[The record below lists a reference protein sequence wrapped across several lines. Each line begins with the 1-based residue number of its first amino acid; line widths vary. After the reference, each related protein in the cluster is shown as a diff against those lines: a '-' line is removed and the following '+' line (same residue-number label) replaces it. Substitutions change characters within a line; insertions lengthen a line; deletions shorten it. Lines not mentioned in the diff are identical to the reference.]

1 MKAEIEIRGK
11 DLTAQST
18 NTAKKNIRSVVE
30 EAGKAAKSQKQ
41 QIGRMQ
47 KEYAQNAYRE
57 VAQAQRTGIA
67 TGTAAAVRQQP
78 GIISGAATGLQY
90 AMQGIGMGGIYNMG
104 ARAVGGL
111 RNMFG
116 FGGGRPSPTAHA
128 GGAGG
133 GGGGGAPGGGD
144 EGVVGGTASKIAPAL
159 MGVGAV
165 VGAGLGLI
173 NSIGKRHDEL
183 MSQQEQT
190 YRVLGST
197 TFASGAKGVDSRYGL
212 SSSRIAQQRLS
223 YATALGNEHSMKGI
237 HEYTRLAA
245 TFGLGDE
252 EAGKTAAYLNKSGL
266 NVSGAESMI
275 RGQTND
281 KIQAKAY
288 FEQLG
293 SILEEAS
300 HQGVLSGM
308 KDSDLG
314 KDVARGL
321 SALYG
326 VKVNG
331 QQLSADRAGAIS
343 STLTGKFQQAGRL
356 EGGAEQA
363 ILFAAVKNQ
372 LEKDTGKQ
380 ANILDVMK
388 QARQGATGSNLKAL
402 EAQMNRMGMNETEK
416 VLLMDKLGNTG
427 SIDEARALAKNGFGT
442 AKEGAGQ
449 FATTTTATSQ
459 LQAKGENLLLGKEA
473 ANIAGV
479 RHSLQNKMLD
489 YAGSTAKGVGELVKI
504 FNEFFGVGGDKK
516 KKSEAFVAAM
526 SGNVQIPAGYQMT
539 PVGLVPIPGYTPP
552 KTTSAPRGRKK

>member
-78 GIISGAATGLQY
+78 GIIQGAATGLQY
-90 AMQGIGMGGIYNMG
+90 IMQGIGMGGMYNMG

-116 FGGGRPSPTAHA
+116 GGRPSTTAHA
-128 GGAGG
+128 GGGGGRGG
-133 GGGGGAPGGGD
+133 GGGGGGGD

-190 YRVLGST
+190 YRLFST
-197 TFASGAKGVDSRYGL
+197 TTEADIGYGL
-212 SSSRIAQQRLS
+212 SSSRVAQQRLS
-223 YATALGNEHSMKGI
+223 YGLTMGNEASVEGI
-237 HEYTRLAA
+237 EQYTRLAG
-245 TFGLGDE
+245 TFGLSDE

-266 NVSGAESMI
+266 NVGGAESLI

-326 VKVNG
+326 VEVNG

-372 LEKDTGKQ
+372 IEKDTGKQ

-388 QARQGATGSNLKAL
+388 QARQGATGYNLKAL
-402 EAQMNRMGMNETEK
+402 EAQLSRMGINETEK
-416 VLLMDKLGNTG
+416 TLLIDKLGG
-427 SIDEARALAKNGFGT
+427 AGIDEARALAKNGFGT
-442 AKEGAGQ
+442 AKEGTGQ
-449 FATTTTATSQ
+449 FATTTTATSK
-459 LQAKGENLLLGKEA
+459 LQAKGENLLLGEQA

-489 YAGSTAKGVGELVKI
+489 YAGSTAKGVGELVKK
-504 FNEFFGVGGDKK
+504 FDEFFGGGGTKEQK
-516 KKSEAFVAAM
+516 GKAYVAALTGQGM
-526 SGNVQIPAGYQMT
+526 EIPAGYQMT
-539 PVGLVPIPGYTPP
+539 PVGLAPIPGYTPP
-552 KTTSAPRGRKK
+552 KTTSAPRGRKR

>member
-30 EAGKAAKSQKQ
+30 EAGKAAKNQKQ
-41 QIGRMQ
+41 LIGRMQ

-57 VAQAQRTGIA
+57 VARAQRTGIA
-67 TGTAAAVRQQP
+67 TGTRAAVASP
-78 GIISGAATGLQY
+78 GIVQAGVSGLQSV
-90 AMQGIGMGGIYNMG
+90 MQGAGMGGLYNMG
-104 ARAVGGL
+104 AKFVGGIGK
-111 RNMFG
+111 MFTNK
-116 FGGGRPSPTAHA
+116 PTATAHA
-128 GGAGG
+128 SGG
-133 GGGGGAPGGGD
+133 GGGGGGD
-144 EGVVGGTASKIAPAL
+144 EGVVGGVGSKIAPAL
-159 MGVGAV
+159 AGVGAV

-190 YRVLGST
+190 YRLFST
-197 TFASGAKGVDSRYGL
+197 TTKADVDYGL
-212 SSSRIAQQRLS
+212 SSSRVAQQRLS
-223 YATALGNEHSMKGI
+223 YGLTMGNEASMKGI
-237 HEYTRLAA
+237 KQYTRLAG
-245 TFGLGDE
+245 TFGLSDE

-266 NVSGAESMI
+266 DVSGAEKII

-343 STLTGKFQQAGRL
+343 STITGKFQQASNL
-356 EGGAEQA
+356 EGDAVQSV
-363 ILFAAVKNQ
+363 LFAAVKNQ
-372 LEKDTGKQ
+372 MEKDTGKE
-380 ANILDVMK
+380 ADVLDVME
-388 QARQGATGSNLKAL
+388 RLSQGATGKNMAAL
-402 EAQMNRMGMNETEK
+402 SAQMDTMGMNKTEK
-416 VLLMDKLGNTG
+416 ALFIRRLGGTG
-427 SIDEARALAKNGFGT
+427 VGEARAFADQGFGT
-442 AKEGAGQ
+442 AKEGVGE
-449 FATTTTATSQ
+449 FVTTTSATSK
-459 LQAKGENLLLGKEA
+459 LQAKSENLLLGEQA
-473 ANIAGV
+473 ANIASV
-479 RHSLQNKMLD
+479 RHNLQNKMLD
-489 YAGSTAKGVGELVKI
+489 YAGTTAKGVSKLVEQFDEL
-504 FNEFFGVGGDKK
+504 FSDKK
-516 KKSEAFVAAM
+516 PGPGETKNPITGGVVKPPPGYAFTAE
-526 SGNVQIPAGYQMT
+526 GY
-539 PVGLVPIPGYTPP
+539 LVPVTPAP
-552 KTTSAPRGRKK
+552 KTTSTTKGKKAK